1 MPKFFVRWHVDNS
14 KLKLP
19 TTAAEI
25 GKLFSAMLKMAKV
38 DLHFGSFSD
47 WGQFGNGMEGY
58 ALSELEDRVAL
69 AAVMFKYRPII
80 TWEIYPVLNVDE
92 SKTVIEEAAEAV
104 QGYK

>member
-1 MPKFFVRWHVDNS
+1 M
-14 KLKLP
+14 
-19 TTAAEI
+19 I
-25 GKLFSAMLKMAKV
+25 KMAKV

-58 ALSELEDRVAL
+58 VLSELEDKVAL

-80 TWEIYPVLNVDE
+80 TCEIYPALNVDE
-92 SKTVIEEAAEAV
+92 SMMVIGEAAAAV